1 MNRLQVRW
9 ALPALAAL
17 AVIGCN
23 QGGSSLSK
31 DEDKALRNNLSRELT
46 PDEIA
51 RMNSAPA
58 AGGAGKGEGGSAPA
72 EPPAGKGPR

>member
-1 MNRLQVRW
+1 MNRVLVRW
-9 ALPALAAL
+9 AIPVVAAL
-17 AVIGCN
+17 VVAGCN

-58 AGGAGKGEGGSAPA
+58 AGGDKGEGGSAPA
-72 EPPAGKGPR
+72 EMPPGKGPR